1 VTDLTDEQ
9 RAALPIAQ
17 SVLQDTTN
25 PVSIRYVASDQEIS
39 DTRFLVVLF
48 ETRGCLFDREKGT
61 TQIIDLAVN
70 LPPGDRQAAII
81 ENARK
86 SALRAGLNVV
96 YLIKR

>member
-1 VTDLTDEQ
+1 VAELTDEQ
-9 RAALPIAQ
+9 RAALSIAQ
-17 SVLQDTTN
+17 AVLQDTTN
-25 PVSIRYVASDQEIS
+25 PVGIRYVASDQEIL

-61 TQIIDLAVN
+61 TQIIDLEVN

>member
-1 VTDLTDEQ
+1 MSDLTDDQ
-9 RAALPIAQ
+9 RAALSIAQ

-25 PVSIRYVASDQEIS
+25 PVGTRYVTSDQDIL

-61 TQIIDLAVN
+61 TQIIDLDVN
-70 LPPGDRQAAII
+70 LPAGDRQAAIV